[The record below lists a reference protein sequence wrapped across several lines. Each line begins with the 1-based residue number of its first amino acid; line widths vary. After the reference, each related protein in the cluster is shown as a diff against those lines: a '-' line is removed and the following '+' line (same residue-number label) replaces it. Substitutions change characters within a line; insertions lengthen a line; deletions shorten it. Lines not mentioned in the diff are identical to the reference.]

1 MSNNLHLVTGY
12 AGEEHVTSADMGS
25 YNAAMIG
32 NGEYVLERGNK
43 FAASIISNN
52 KVKVLDGDLMM
63 QGRHVRLN
71 ENTYVEL
78 DFENG
83 TQGYKRNDLIVARY
97 TKDNTTGVESCN
109 LVVIKGTPSTS
120 AASDPAYTTGDI
132 INDHVSV
139 NDMPLYRV
147 PFDGINMQSLVPLF
161 STMLTFELLK
171 KSVSDGKAKVA
182 DAITDK
188 GIETATNASFET
200 LADNI
205 RNIVINEA
213 QGTALNRDVLIGKT
227 FSSNNGTNI
236 PGTMPNRANEVV
248 SEGKLNSKTIDK
260 IYINPVEEGY
270 YDATSKISVSKSD
283 ISELLDVSNKFGFAN
298 NSFEATK
305 GKVYLVFLSATCK
318 DNSLATPEWT
328 GCQQMDSFCNY
339 NIQSKINTNAYI
351 LYATATEITYVGANT
366 SRCDILYCELEK
378 GELYKLY

>member
-97 TKDNTTGVESCN
+97 TKDSTTGVESCN

-120 AASDPAYTTGDI
+120 TASDPAYTTGDI
-132 INDHVSV
+132 IKNHVSV

-147 PFDGINMQSLVPLF
+147 PFDGLNMQSLVKLF
-161 STMLTFELLK
+161 SVSPTLKELKENAANEFKKYIEDKKEEIDDNIIDTLNGIKTNTELNKIAGALAVKEFFESINIDIANIK
-171 KSVSDGKAKVA
+171 KSVSDGKVLVA
-182 DAITDK
+182 DAITAK
-188 GIETATNASFET
+188 GVETATDATFET
-200 LADNI
+200 
-205 RNIVINEA
+205 
-213 QGTALNRDVLIGKT
+213 
-227 FSSNNGTNI
+227 
-236 PGTMPNRANEVV
+236 M
-248 SEGKLNSKTIDK
+248 
-260 IYINPVEEGY
+260 
-270 YDATSKISVSKSD
+270 
-283 ISELLDVSNKFGFAN
+283 AN
-298 NSFEATK
+298 NINLISSLKLTGFTNVNWGASSPPYTITGVTRGKKYLLVYFENNDGSTFHDFEISNA
-305 GKVYLVFLSATCK
+305 KVLQEFSNT
-318 DNSLATPEWT
+318 
-328 GCQQMDSFCNY
+328 DSNMRLGMC
-339 NIQSKINTNAYI
+339 IVE
-351 LYATATEITYVGANT
+351 ATATTMPFSHNALVLSYK
-366 SRCDILYCELEK
+366 EL
-378 GELYKLY
+378 